1 MADAV
6 ETWLLRL
13 LLPLMS
19 SSMAHVSLLGFLVYF
34 GSQNRKS
41 PLESQDWAWG
51 TAVWWWWGIDY

>member
-1 MADAV
+1 
-6 ETWLLRL
+6 
-13 LLPLMS
+13 MS

-51 TAVWWWWGIDY
+51 TAVEGGIDH